1 MKKIATPWAISG
13 EDVLRESDG
22 SHGGLNDEAVR
33 QRLAH
38 FGTNSL
44 AARDQEPWYLLFLEQ
59 FANPLVYMLIGAA
72 LIKGYLKGLV
82 DALVIAA
89 ALLIMAIIGFAQEM
103 KARSAMAALLKLS
116 APKAKVRRNGTTLLL
131 DAVEIVPG
139 DVLVLE
145 AGDRIAADARLL
157 DSANFR
163 VNESTLT
170 GESMP
175 VEKSV
180 KAVAPDAA
188 IHDRKNMVFMGATV
202 SSGRA
207 VAVVTSTGMN
217 TEIGRIADAIRSA
230 KRDKTP
236 LQQNVEKL
244 GHSLIWVVVGA
255 CIMLAVAGL
264 LRDMSW
270 IEVLLLAVAA
280 AVSGIPEGLP
290 AAVTVVLAICVN
302 RMAGRNVIIRKLT
315 AVETLGTATIIC
327 SDKTGTLTLNQMTVR
342 GIWTGGRQISV
353 SGSGYE
359 PAGSFDLN
367 GEPIAP
373 EGDRELL
380 RVVRVGAL
388 CNDAI
393 LDQGASGWDII
404 GDPTEGALLAAAG
417 KAGLI
422 KRELEETQ
430 PRLDEIP
437 FESEKQFMA
446 TLHAEDGQRMAYVK
460 GSVEK
465 VMAMC
470 TGVVMAG
477 KEMPITDEIR
487 ETVLAA
493 NRSMASQAL
502 RVLALAVA
510 SYPVELGK
518 LEPESLEGRLVLIGL
533 VGMIDP
539 PREEAKLAI
548 HQCKQAGIRVAMIT
562 GDNPL
567 TASAIASQLG
577 ICSPGDPSL
586 VGHEIE
592 AMTDEQL
599 LAHSRT
605 HNVYAR
611 IEPLH
616 KLRIVNTFK
625 RDGHIAAMTGDGVN
639 DAPALEAAGI
649 GVAMGITGTDVAKEA
664 ADMVL
669 ADDNFASIVAGVEE
683 GRIVFNRLRNVTF
696 FLLLACCA
704 ELLTL
709 FLSVALYGESPLE
722 PIQILWVNLVTGAM
736 VAIPLGMEPG
746 VGNELQQPPR
756 DPRVGLLYPG
766 MLLRIAIAGVSMSML
781 FTWIFHHAPLPVG
794 IDGETAHEIRQT
806 VTFTGIVVF
815 EWLFAFQARS
825 TERGVMR
832 LGLFSNPWL
841 LVCMVLG
848 LGMQLLVIYLP
859 LANKIFHTHPLSAIE
874 LCWTLMPGVIAVII
888 EGIRKGV
895 APHLYDRGQWRRN
908 S

>member
-1 MKKIATPWAISG
+1 MKMITTPWSMPG
-13 EDVLRESDG
+13 EDVLRESGG
-22 SHGGLNDEAVR
+22 SHGGVSDEAVR

-38 FGTNSL
+38 FGSNTL
-44 AARDQEPWYLLFLEQ
+44 AAKDQEPWYLLFLEQ

-72 LIKGYLKGLV
+72 AIKGYLKGLV

-89 ALLIMAIIGFAQEM
+89 ALLIMAVIGFAQEM
-103 KARSAMAALLKLS
+103 KARIAMEALLKLS
-116 APKAKVRRNGTTLLL
+116 APKAKVRRNGTTQML

-163 VNESTLT
+163 VNESMLT

-255 CIMLAVAGL
+255 CTMLAIAGL
-264 LRDMSW
+264 LREMSW

-342 GIWTGGRQISV
+342 EIWVGGRQISV

-359 PAGSFDLN
+359 PTGGFELE
-367 GEPIAP
+367 GEPITPAN
-373 EGDRELL
+373 DQELL
-380 RVVRVGAL
+380 RVLRVGAL

-393 LDQGASGWDII
+393 LDQSASGWDII

-417 KAGLI
+417 KAPFRKG
-422 KRELEETQ
+422 ELEEVQ

-446 TLHAEDGQRMAYVK
+446 TLHAENGQRMAYVK

-465 VMAMC
+465 VLPMCSGIRMAR
-470 TGVVMAG
+470 TEV
-477 KEMPITDEIR
+477 PITDEAH

-493 NRSMASQAL
+493 NREMASQAL
-502 RVLALAVA
+502 RVLAIAVA
-510 SYPVELGK
+510 PYPVELGK
-518 LEPESLEGRLVLIGL
+518 LEPTNLAGRLVLIGL
-533 VGMIDP
+533 AGMIDP

-548 HQCKQAGIRVAMIT
+548 QQCKQAGIRVAMIT

-567 TASAIASQLG
+567 TASAIAAQLG
-577 ICSPGDPSL
+577 ICQPGDPAL

-599 LAHSRT
+599 LVNTRT

-664 ADMVL
+664 ADVVL
-669 ADDNFASIVAGVEE
+669 ADDNFASIVAAVEE

-709 FLSVALYGESPLE
+709 FLSVSLYGESPLE

-746 VGNELQQPPR
+746 VGTELQQPPR
-756 DPRVGLLYPG
+756 DSRVGLLYPG
-766 MLLRIAIAGVSMSML
+766 MLMRIVVAGVSMSML

-825 TERGVMR
+825 TDRGVMR
-832 LGLFSNPWL
+832 LGIFSNPWL

-859 LANKIFHTHPLSAIE
+859 LANRVFHTYPLSAIE
-874 LCWTLMPGVIAVII
+874 LAWTLMPGVIAVII

-895 APHLYDRGQWRRN
+895 APQLYDRGQWRYT
-908 S
+908 